1 MPIIIVF
8 SVLLLLCT
16 AYLIIAHVCARLA
29 FAVPRDKKLEL
40 PASEQYAPYV
50 ESTEKMIE
58 DNRKLI
64 YERVFTTS
72 NDGLK
77 LCGYYYEVKKGAP
90 LRIMFHGYRSHGSID
105 FCGGLEE
112 SIAAGCN
119 ALVVDQ
125 RAHGISEGKYL
136 TFGVK
141 ERYDVL
147 SWVDYALERFGN
159 DQKIVLLGMS
169 MGASTVLMASGLKLP
184 ENVVGIIADCGYS
197 SPAAIIKKVISDEKY
212 PRALTYH
219 FVRAGGRI
227 FGGFD
232 IEETSATD
240 ALAHSSTPTLFIHG
254 DDDRFVPYEMGAENY
269 NACAAKNKR
278 MLTVKGAGH
287 ALSYMV
293 NKDAYMSAVNEFLA
307 SVLDNR

>member
-1 MPIIIVF
+1 MPIMIVLLA
-8 SVLLLLCT
+8 LLLLCA
-16 AYLIIAHVCARLA
+16 AYLITAHICARLA
-29 FAVPRDKKLEL
+29 FAVPKDKKLEL
-40 PASEQYAPYV
+40 PATEQYAPYID
-50 ESTEKMIE
+50 STEKMIE
-58 DNRKLI
+58 DNRKLT
-64 YERVFTTS
+64 YERVFITS
-72 NDGLK
+72 HDGLK
-77 LCGYYYEVKKGAP
+77 LCGYYYEVKKCAP

-125 RAHGISEGKYL
+125 RAHGLSEGKYL
-136 TFGVK
+136 TFGIK

-147 SWVDYALERFGN
+147 SWVDYAVGRFGK

-169 MGASTVLMASGLKLP
+169 MGASTVLMASGLALP
-184 ENVVGIIADCGYS
+184 ENVIGIIADCGYS
-197 SPAAIIKKVISDEKY
+197 SPSAIIKKVIADEKY

-240 ALAHSSTPTLFIHG
+240 ALAGSSTPTLFIHG
-254 DDDRFVPYEMGAENY
+254 DDDRFVPYEMGVENY
-269 NACAAKNKR
+269 TAYAANNKK
-278 MLTVKGAGH
+278 MLTVNGAGH

-293 NKDAYMSAVNEFLA
+293 DRDAYMSTVNEFL
-307 SVLDNR
+307 SGIMS